1 MKTITYSLML
11 LALAF
16 VLVTELLNFKT
27 SVKPKPVGQ
36 MISKVPSCTVK
47 SDSVKAAILEKV
59 HIPKTKFSD
68 EQFLLVYKNVD
79 GEVWKIENSLP
90 FWGAGEKNDS
100 VWVYFSNENRRNG
113 YITYLDVRPMK

>member
-27 SVKPKPVGQ
+27 SVKPKPVGE
-36 MISKVPSCTVK
+36 MISKVPSSTVK

-100 VWVYFSNENRRNG
+100 VWVFYSNENRKDG
-113 YITYLDVRPMK
+113 YITYINVKSIQ

>member
-36 MISKVPSCTVK
+36 MISKVPSSTVK

-100 VWVYFSNENRRNG
+100 VWVFYSNENRKDG
-113 YITYLDVRPMK
+113 YITYINVKSIQ

>member
-1 MKTITYSLML
+1 ML

-27 SVKPKPVGQ
+27 SVKPKPVGE
-36 MISKVPSCTVK
+36 MISKVPSSTVK

-100 VWVYFSNENRRNG
+100 VWVFYSNENRKDG
-113 YITYLDVRPMK
+113 YITYINVKSIQ

>member
-1 MKTITYSLML
+1 MKTITYTLML

-27 SVKPKPVGQ
+27 SIKPKPVGQ
-36 MISKVPSCTVK
+36 LINKLPSSTVK

-68 EQFLLVYKNVD
+68 EQFLLVYKNVN

>member
-1 MKTITYSLML
+1 ML